1 MLPGGPELLHV
12 DLGARGEDEG
22 HVAEERA
29 GLTKA
34 HGDQRSPIILELVT
48 DLETVRGVIRNVWR
62 MFTKFDTW
70 QDF

>member
-1 MLPGGPELLHV
+1 MLPGLPELLHV
-12 DLGARGEDEG
+12 DLGARGEDKG
-22 HVAEERA
+22 HVAEKRA
-29 GLTKA
+29 RPTKA
-34 HGDQRSPIILELVT
+34 HGDQGAQVILELVT

>member
-1 MLPGGPELLHV
+1 MTEEGG
-12 DLGARGEDEG
+12 GAMETDSDQ
-22 HVAEERA
+22 RA
-29 GLTKA
+29 GV
-34 HGDQRSPIILELVT
+34 ILELVT